1 MTVARLPI
9 HDSRRRP
16 PGVARNRIT
25 PAHTSQVSRLFSS
38 PNCASACPCCARVA
52 RLVRPP
58 IEQSV
63 SSGDLAGRRGSPRRP
78 HEGFRGCRVGN
89 TKGWSCQAEFGGALR
104 TCAEGSSVAPD
115 LVGPARPA
123 DQGSHEASV
132 LNSSSVRTH
141 QPDER
146 NTRHDDNSPRTNRA
160 SNPDRVTSS
169 SSVSTKLRP
178 VPPSSRKH
186 MPELIALP

>member
-25 PAHTSQVSRLFSS
+25 PAHTSQDSRLFSS
-38 PNCASACPCCARVA
+38 PNCASACLCCARVA

-89 TKGWSCQAEFGGALR
+89 TKGWSCQAGFGGSEKRGRVKLIRSRR
-104 TCAEGSSVAPD
+104 TGNAVFWHAP
-115 LVGPARPA
+115 G
-123 DQGSHEASV
+123 EI
-132 LNSSSVRTH
+132 SVRRAVY
-141 QPDER
+141 P
-146 NTRHDDNSPRTNRA
+146 NAPLSTRRL
-160 SNPDRVTSS
+160 SS
-169 SSVSTKLRP
+169 SSIIPMKSH
-178 VPPSSRKH
+178 SRQVH
-186 MPELIALP
+186 LALDIT